1 MDKGTIKNAIERS
14 RKYNEV
20 VRCEVVDELG
30 IEAIL
35 QHIVGDDY
43 GISPENRDEQG
54 REVLDAYGDDW
65 RIQITVSRA
74 A

>member
-1 MDKGTIKNAIERS
+1 MDSETIKNAIDRS
-14 RKYNEV
+14 REYNEV

-30 IEAIL
+30 IEAIF

-65 RIQITVSRA
+65 RIQITVNS
-74 A
+74 

>member
-1 MDKGTIKNAIERS
+1 MDSEAIKNAIDRS
-14 RKYNEV
+14 REYNEV
-20 VRCEVVDELG
+20 VKCEVVDELG
-30 IEAIL
+30 IEAIF

-65 RIQITVSRA
+65 RIQITVNA
-74 A
+74 

>member
-1 MDKGTIKNAIERS
+1 MDSEAIKNAIDRS
-14 RKYNEV
+14 REYNQV
-20 VRCEVVDELG
+20 VKCEVVDELG
-30 IEAIL
+30 IEAIF

-65 RIQITVSRA
+65 RIQITVNS
-74 A
+74 

>member
-35 QHIVGDDY
+35 QYIVGDRY

-65 RIQITVSRA
+65 RIQITVNK
-74 A
+74 

>member
-1 MDKGTIKNAIERS
+1 MDSEAIKNAIDRS
-14 RKYNEV
+14 REYNEV
-20 VRCEVVDELG
+20 VKCEVVDELG
-30 IEAIL
+30 IEAIF

-65 RIQITVSRA
+65 RIQITVNT
-74 A
+74 

>member
-1 MDKGTIKNAIERS
+1 MDSEAIKNAIDRS
-14 RKYNEV
+14 REYNEV
-20 VRCEVVDELG
+20 VKCEVVDELG
-30 IEAIL
+30 IEAIF

-65 RIQITVSRA
+65 RIQVTVSA
-74 A
+74 